1 MQLLTASGCFRL
13 GFSGF
18 VLGRI
23 VFSVVNHCVGGCA
36 RQLALETSNGFNAGK
51 HVLMR
56 QNRRPNANS
65 CRIHFVAFLI
75 AAAGILFAA
84 AGKAEEP
91 VKTATAG
98 AKAYFPEPIYEFGTV
113 VVGQVVKHV
122 FVLTNTG
129 SQTLEIKEVKS
140 TCGCTTAG
148 AWTRTIEP
156 GKGGTIPVEFH
167 TDHVNGP
174 VTKPVMVTCNDTNQ
188 PGLTLQLKGVVWHPI
203 VILPAAAAFSGVLD
217 SPTNMYRTVRITNQ
231 EDHPLVLSE
240 PKSNQ
245 RSIAAD
251 LVTNVPGQVY
261 ELTIRLVPPLG
272 GGNVFGEISVP
283 TSSTNMPVVR
293 VPVWAIA
300 QPAVMVLPP
309 RVELPTGPFT
319 NKLTRSVSIRNNG
332 STPLEISDVAI
343 NAPGVDAKLYELQK
357 GQNFTVMLNFPE
369 DFQLA
374 KGQNLE
380 LSFKSNNPKF
390 PVLRVPI
397 GRQ

>member
-1 MQLLTASGCFRL
+1 LDRFGLRISDFRH
-13 GFSGF
+13 FPI
-18 VLGRI
+18 GR
-23 VFSVVNHCVGGCA
+23 
-36 RQLALETSNGFNAGK
+36 LALETSNRFNAGK
-51 HVLMR
+51 HVQTR
-56 QNRRPNANS
+56 QKSSDNAKS
-65 CRIHFVAFLI
+65 CRLHLASLFI
-75 AAAGILFAA
+75 ATLQVLFAA
-84 AGKAEEP
+84 AGTAEEP
-91 VKTATAG
+91 VKAANSG
-98 AKAYFPEPIYEFGTV
+98 PHAYFPEPIYDFGTV
-113 VVGQVVKHV
+113 IVGQVVKHV

-129 SQTLEIKEVKS
+129 NQTLEIKEVKS

-148 AWTRTIEP
+148 AWTRIIEP

-188 PGLTLQLKGVVWHPI
+188 PGLTLQLKGIVWHPI

-217 SPTNMYRTVRITNQ
+217 SPTNMYRTIRITNQ

-245 RSIAAD
+245 RSVAAE
-251 LVTNVPGQVY
+251 LVTNVPGQIY

-272 GGNVFGEISVP
+272 GGNVFGEISIP

-309 RVELPTGPFT
+309 RVELPAGPFT
-319 NKLTRSVSIRNNG
+319 NRVSRSVSIRNNG
-332 STPLEISDVAI
+332 STPLEVSGLAI
-343 NAPGVDAKLYELQK
+343 NAQGVDAKLYELQK

-369 DFQLA
+369 GFQAA
-374 KGQNLE
+374 KGQTFE

-390 PVLRVPI
+390 PLLKVPI
-397 GRQ
+397 GNP

>member
-1 MQLLTASGCFRL
+1 MQT
-13 GFSGF
+13 
-18 VLGRI
+18 
-23 VFSVVNHCVGGCA
+23 
-36 RQLALETSNGFNAGK
+36 RQKWSDNA
-51 HVLMR
+51 
-56 QNRRPNANS
+56 QP
-65 CRIHFVAFLI
+65 CRIRFAVVLV
-75 AAAGILFAA
+75 AAAQILFA
-84 AGKAEEP
+84 GTGRAEEP

-98 AKAYFPEPIYEFGTV
+98 PKAYFPEPIYDFGTV

-129 SQTLEIKEVKS
+129 NQTLEIQDVKS

-156 GKGGTIPVEFH
+156 GKRGTIPVEFH

-188 PGLTLQLKGVVWHPI
+188 RGLTLQLKGVVWHPI
-203 VILPAAAAFSGVLD
+203 VIQPAAAAFSGVLD

-245 RSIAAD
+245 RSVAAD
-251 LVTNVPGQVY
+251 LATNIPGQTY
-261 ELTIRLVPPLG
+261 ELTIKLVPPLG
-272 GGNVFGEISVP
+272 GGNVFGEISIP
-283 TSSTNMPVVR
+283 TSSTNMPVIR

-309 RVELPTGPFT
+309 RVELPSGPFT
-319 NKLTRSVSIRNNG
+319 NKVTRSVSIRNNG
-332 STPLEISDVAI
+332 STPLELSELAI
-343 NAPGVDAKLYELQK
+343 NAQGVDAKLYELQK

-369 DFQLA
+369 GFQAA

-397 GRQ
+397 GAN

>member
-1 MQLLTASGCFRL
+1 MWI
-13 GFSGF
+13 SGF
-18 VLGRI
+18 AFPL
-23 VFSVVNHCVGGCA
+23 
-36 RQLALETSNGFNAGK
+36 QPLALETSNGFNARK
-51 HVLMR
+51 HVQMR
-56 QNRRPNANS
+56 QNWSDNAKRS
-65 CRIHFVAFLI
+65 RIQFASLLMATLQV
-75 AAAGILFAA
+75 LFAA
-84 AGKAEEP
+84 GGRAGET
-91 VKTATAG
+91 KTANSG
-98 AKAYFPEPIYEFGTV
+98 PHAYFPAPVYDFGTV

-174 VTKPVMVTCNDTNQ
+174 VTKPVMVTCSDTNQ
-188 PGLTLQLKGVVWHPI
+188 PGLTLELKGVVWHPI

-217 SPTNMYRTVRITNQ
+217 SPTNMYRTIRITNQ

-245 RSIAAD
+245 RSLAAD

-272 GGNVFGEISVP
+272 GGNVFGEITIS

-309 RVELPTGPFT
+309 RVELPSGPFT
-319 NKLTRSVSIRNNG
+319 NKVTRSVSIRNNG
-332 STPLEISDVAI
+332 STPLELSDLAI
-343 NAPGVDAKLYELQK
+343 NAQGVDAKLYELQK

-369 DFQLA
+369 GFQAA

-390 PVLRVPI
+390 PMLRVPI
-397 GRQ
+397 GAN

>member
-1 MQLLTASGCFRL
+1 VHNWKSEIRNPKPISSDFGFRSSD
-13 GFSGF
+13 FF
-18 VLGRI
+18 CGR
-23 VFSVVNHCVGGCA
+23 
-36 RQLALETSNGFNAGK
+36 LALEALNGFNAGK
-51 HVLMR
+51 HVQTR
-56 QNRRPNANS
+56 QNWSDNAKR
-65 CRIHFVAFLI
+65 CRIQ
-75 AAAGILFAA
+75 FASLLMA
-84 AGKAEEP
+84 TLQVLLGATGRAEE
-91 VKTATAG
+91 VKTG
-98 AKAYFPEPIYEFGTV
+98 NSGPHAYFPEPVYDFGTV
-113 VVGQVVKHV
+113 VVGHVVKHV

-129 SQTLEIKEVKS
+129 SQTLEIKDVKS

-188 PGLTLQLKGVVWHPI
+188 PGLTLELKGVVWHPI

-217 SPTNMYRTVRITNQ
+217 SPTNMYRTIRITNQ

-319 NKLTRSVSIRNNG
+319 NKVTRSVSVRNNG
-332 STPLEISDVAI
+332 STPLELSDLAI
-343 NAPGVDAKLYELQK
+343 NAQGVDAKLYELQK

-369 DFQLA
+369 GFQAA
-374 KGQNLE
+374 KGQTFE

-390 PVLRVPI
+390 PLLKVPI
-397 GRQ
+397 GNP